1 VFDKVPMATGPALP
15 GGKMIEFP
23 TFPKGM
29 EFAEP
34 PDRKTNSPGVPKF
47 STLAAVSEQLP
58 RAENRDFTRNMA
70 NRLWFVLMG
79 RGLVHPLDMHHSQN
93 PGLHPELLG
102 LLADE
107 FAAHKFDI
115 KWLLRE
121 LALTKTYQRSS
132 LLPAGAEPPGE
143 RHFATALEK
152 RLSAEQL
159 LASVVVATGADPK
172 AAEPLRPKFLK
183 AFANQPRE
191 PEDEVA
197 PSLKAVLFLLHD
209 TAVLDLLKPGA
220 GNLVDRLTKVPG
232 EQVAE
237 ELYLAVLS
245 RRPTAEESA
254 TVAKLLQ
261 KHAGQRPEAVG
272 RLAWALLASMEFGV
286 NH

>member
-1 VFDKVPMATGPALP
+1 
-15 GGKMIEFP
+15 
-23 TFPKGM
+23 
-29 EFAEP
+29 
-34 PDRKTNSPGVPKF
+34 
-47 STLAAVSEQLP
+47 
-58 RAENRDFTRNMA
+58 
-70 NRLWFVLMG
+70 MG
-79 RGLVHPLDMHHSQN
+79 RGLVHPLDMHHAQN

-107 FAAHKFDI
+107 FAAHRFDI

-143 RHFATALEK
+143 RHFATAMEK

-172 AAEPLRPKFLK
+172 AAEALRPKFLK

-197 PSLKAVLFLLHD
+197 PSLKAALFLLHD
-209 TAVLDLLKPGA
+209 AAVLELLKPGA
-220 GNLVDRLTKVPG
+220 GNLVDRLAKLPDDK
-232 EQVAE
+232 VAE
-237 ELYLAVLS
+237 ELYLGVLS

-254 TVAKLLQ
+254 TVAKVLQ
-261 KHAGQRPEAVG
+261 KHAGQKPEAVG